1 MNRFSLNSNIYNS
14 NEIIKK
20 TSDLGIN
27 LFRKFNNIYIFKTL
41 IPGNNISITETDNFI
56 TINTNPSSNS
66 NSKRFFINGITN
78 ERPIIKFKSITDIFL
93 NVFGKTGVDQIY
105 FNSNNDNY
113 IGIHTHDI
121 NLSLFMHDG
130 LDVLFSD
137 PDIYFE
143 MNFTVFSSSEIII
156 ESNYLI
162 NYLN

>member
-1 MNRFSLNSNIYNS
+1 MNRFQFSSNIYNS
-14 NEIIKK
+14 NEIIKCA
-20 TSDLGIN
+20 SDLGIN
-27 LFRKFNNIYIFKTL
+27 LFRKFNNIFFKTL
-41 IPGNNISITETDNFI
+41 IAGNNINIAETDNFI
-56 TINTNPSSNS
+56 TINNNQSP
-66 NSKRFFINGITN
+66 NSKRFFISGITN

-93 NVFGKTGVDQIY
+93 NVFGKTGNDDQIS

-130 LDVLFSD
+130 LDVLFND

>member
-1 MNRFSLNSNIYNS
+1 M
-14 NEIIKK
+14 
-20 TSDLGIN
+20 
-27 LFRKFNNIYIFKTL
+27 
-41 IPGNNISITETDNFI
+41 
-56 TINTNPSSNS
+56 
-66 NSKRFFINGITN
+66 
-78 ERPIIKFKSITDIFL
+78 
-93 NVFGKTGVDQIY
+93 NVFGKTGDDDQIY

>member
-41 IPGNNISITETDNFI
+41 IAGNNINITETDNFI
-56 TINTNPSSNS
+56 TINTNQSS
-66 NSKRFFINGITN
+66 NSKRFFITGKTN

-93 NVFGKTGVDQIY
+93 NVFGKTGDDPIS

>member
-1 MNRFSLNSNIYNS
+1 MDSTSDSNIQDEHANVDHALNVEGVLL
-14 NEIIKK
+14 NEINNPS
-20 TSDLGIN
+20 TVEN
-27 LFRKFNNIYIFKTL
+27 AEQNVNNI
-41 IPGNNISITETDNFI
+41 NIAETDNFI
-56 TINTNPSSNS
+56 TINNNQSS

-78 ERPIIKFKSITDIFL
+78 ERPIIKLKSITDIFL
-93 NVFGKTGVDQIY
+93 NVFGKTGNDDQIY

>member
-14 NEIIKK
+14 NEIIK
-20 TSDLGIN
+20 TASEIGIN

-41 IPGNNISITETDNFI
+41 IAGNNINIAETDNFI
-56 TINTNPSSNS
+56 TINTNQSP

-93 NVFGKTGVDQIY
+93 NVFGKTGNDDQIS

-130 LDVLFSD
+130 LNIIYND
-137 PDIYFE
+137 PVIYFE

>member
-41 IPGNNISITETDNFI
+41 IPGNNISIAETDNFI
-56 TINTNPSSNS
+56 TINTNQSP

-78 ERPIIKFKSITDIFL
+78 ERPIIKFKSINDIYL
-93 NVFGKTGVDQIY
+93 NVFGKTGDYPIS

>member
-1 MNRFSLNSNIYNS
+1 M
-14 NEIIKK
+14 
-20 TSDLGIN
+20 
-27 LFRKFNNIYIFKTL
+27 
-41 IPGNNISITETDNFI
+41 
-56 TINTNPSSNS
+56 
-66 NSKRFFINGITN
+66 
-78 ERPIIKFKSITDIFL
+78 
-93 NVFGKTGVDQIY
+93 NVFGKTGNGDPIS
-105 FNSNNDNY
+105 FNSHNDNY

-130 LDVLFSD
+130 LNIIYND

>member
-1 MNRFSLNSNIYNS
+1 MNRFSMASNIYNS
-14 NEIIKK
+14 NEIIKCA
-20 TSDLGIN
+20 SDLGIN
-27 LFRKFNNIYIFKTL
+27 LFRKVNNIYIFKTI
-41 IPGNNISITETDNFI
+41 IPGNNISITESDNFI
-56 TINTNPSSNS
+56 TINTNQSP
-66 NSKRFFINGITN
+66 NSKRFFITGITN

-93 NVFGKTGVDQIY
+93 NVFGKTGNDDQIY
-105 FNSNNDNY
+105 FNYNNDNY

-130 LDVLFSD
+130 LNIIYND

>member
-41 IPGNNISITETDNFI
+41 IPGNNILITETDNFI
-56 TINTNPSSNS
+56 TINNNNQSS
-66 NSKRFFINGITN
+66 NSKRFFITGKTN

-93 NVFGKTGVDQIY
+93 NVFGKTGDDPIS

>member
-1 MNRFSLNSNIYNS
+1 MNRFSMASNIYNS

-20 TSDLGIN
+20 TSEIGIN

-41 IPGNNISITETDNFI
+41 IAGNNINIAETDNFI
-56 TINTNPSSNS
+56 TINNNQSS

-78 ERPIIKFKSITDIFL
+78 ERPIIKFKSITDIYL
-93 NVFGKTGVDQIY
+93 NVFGKTGDDDQIY
-105 FNSNNDNY
+105 FNSHNDNY

>member
-1 MNRFSLNSNIYNS
+1 M
-14 NEIIKK
+14 
-20 TSDLGIN
+20 
-27 LFRKFNNIYIFKTL
+27 
-41 IPGNNISITETDNFI
+41 
-56 TINTNPSSNS
+56 
-66 NSKRFFINGITN
+66 
-78 ERPIIKFKSITDIFL
+78 
-93 NVFGKTGVDQIY
+93 NVFGKTGDDQIY

-130 LDVLFSD
+130 LNIIYND

>member
-41 IPGNNISITETDNFI
+41 IAGNNISIAETDNFI
-56 TINTNPSSNS
+56 TINTNQSP

-93 NVFGKTGVDQIY
+93 NVFGKTGDDDPIS

-130 LDVLFSD
+130 LDVIFND